1 MLGKHIS
8 LNSSPNKVVQ
18 GSRFEALSTDEELNA
33 HETASTITR
42 IREMIISAGL
52 IPSAKGKDVSDV
64 GVGSSK
70 GRATAGVSQV
80 STNMRNKENNVA
92 SNPSKS
98 ALVASNGTAVQVYS
112 SLSKLNHVAVRVIDD
127 DLGGVLS
134 NLNWRSMSGPIR
146 NSVLDDWVPLSLAN
160 ADFEDMHMNVSGLQ
174 EHLSPHNVE
183 VDRVH
188 LQV

>member
-1 MLGKHIS
+1 MESTVILRKFVVDQKRQLARMLGKHI

-80 STNMRNKENNVA
+80 R
-92 SNPSKS
+92 
-98 ALVASNGTAVQVYS
+98 
-112 SLSKLNHVAVRVIDD
+112 
-127 DLGGVLS
+127 
-134 NLNWRSMSGPIR
+134 
-146 NSVLDDWVPLSLAN
+146 SVLDSLEAIKEVPPGVN
-160 ADFEDMHMNVSGLQ
+160 GL
-174 EHLSPHNVE
+174 L
-183 VDRVH
+183 
-188 LQV
+188 